1 MDVIYLIAGVLLGL
15 VIGWLVTARNIQKQF
30 EQKLSVERVRA
41 EQALIAQTRSNA
53 ECNAMAD
60 KLVRQKAEIDDLQ
73 RRLILEFENI
83 ATRVLRQNS
92 SEFRET
98 NLKTLGDI
106 ISPLKERIQ
115 LFEKQVQET
124 YNLELR
130 DKSSLQQ
137 EVRNLFELN
146 QKLSEEANNLTRA
159 LKGDVK
165 KQGNWGEVILERVL
179 ERSGLTKGV
188 EYEIQYSTRSNE
200 GDVLRPD
207 VIIRLPENKH
217 IIVDSKVSLLAYEQY
232 ISSEVPEERERYLK
246 AYCDSVRTHI
256 KGLSDKSY
264 QQAEALDTP
273 DFVLMFMPIEPAF
286 SAAVQF
292 DGELFNF
299 AWERKIVIV
308 SPSTLL
314 ATLRTITSVWKHEKQ
329 SQNAI
334 EIARQSGAMFDK
346 FTAFLKD
353 MEDLGKGIE
362 QIEKT
367 YSMARNKLA
376 DGNGNLI
383 NRAKKL
389 EKLGAK
395 TSKSL
400 PNSFIQNDNDE
411 A

>member
-1 MDVIYLIAGVLLGL
+1 MEIIYLVAGVLLGL
-15 VIGWLVTARNIQKQF
+15 VIGWLLATRKIQNLYD
-30 EQKLSVERVRA
+30 QKLTVERERA
-41 EQALIAQTRSNA
+41 EQALIAQTRSSA
-53 ECNAMAD
+53 ECSALSD
-60 KLVRQKAEIDDLQ
+60 KLIRQKSEIEDLQ
-73 RRLILEFENI
+73 RRLVVEFENI
-83 ATRVLRQNS
+83 ANRVLRQNS

-106 ISPLKERIQ
+106 ISPLKEKIQ
-115 LFEKQVQET
+115 LFEKQVQDT

-130 DKSSLQQ
+130 DKVSLQQ
-137 EVRNLFELN
+137 EVRSLFELS

-179 ERSGLTKGV
+179 ERSGLSKGV
-188 EYEIQYSTRSNE
+188 EYEIQYTTRSNE

-207 VIIRLPENKH
+207 VVIRLPENKH
-217 IIVDSKVSLLAYEQY
+217 IIIDAKVSLIAYEQY
-232 ISSEVPEERERYLK
+232 ISADVPEERDRFLK
-246 AYCDSVRTHI
+246 AYCDSVRSHI
-256 KGLSDKSY
+256 KGLGDKNY
-264 QQAEALDTP
+264 QHAEAMDTP
-273 DFVLMFMPIEPAF
+273 DFVLLFMPIEPAF
-286 SAAVQF
+286 SAAMQF

-314 ATLRTITSVWKHEKQ
+314 ATLRTIASVWKHEKQ
-329 SQNAI
+329 TQNAI
-334 EIARQSGAMFDK
+334 EIARQGGEMFDK
-346 FTAFLKD
+346 FAAFLKD
-353 MEDLGKGIE
+353 MELLGE
-362 QIEKT
+362 QIDKLEKV
-367 YSMARNKLA
+367 YGDARKKLS
-376 DGNGNLI
+376 DGKGNLI
-383 NRAKKL
+383 NKAQKL

>member
-1 MDVIYLIAGVLLGL
+1 MEIIYLIAGVLLGL
-15 VIGWLVTARNIQKQF
+15 VIGWLLSARKIQNLF
-30 EQKLSVERVRA
+30 DQKLALERERA
-41 EQALIAQTRSNA
+41 EQALIALTKSSA

-60 KLVRQKAEIDDLQ
+60 KLAQQKSEIEDLQ
-73 RRLILEFENI
+73 RRLMLEFENI

-92 SEFRET
+92 SEFRDT

-115 LFEKQVQET
+115 LFEKQVQDT

-130 DKSSLQQ
+130 DKVSLQQ
-137 EVRNLFELN
+137 EVRSLFELN

-188 EYEIQYSTRSNE
+188 EYEIQYTTRSNE

-207 VIIRLPENKH
+207 VIIRLPEDKH
-217 IIVDSKVSLLAYEQY
+217 IIIDAKVSLLAYEQY
-232 ISSEVPEERERYLK
+232 ISSEVSEERDKYLK
-246 AYCDSVRTHI
+246 AYCDSVRSHI
-256 KGLSDKSY
+256 KGLGDKNY
-264 QQAEALDTP
+264 QHALAIDTP
-273 DFVLMFMPIEPAF
+273 DFVLLFMPIEPAF
-286 SAAVQF
+286 SAAVQY
-292 DGELFNF
+292 DGELFNY

-314 ATLRTITSVWKHEKQ
+314 ATLRTISSVWKHEKQ
-329 SQNAI
+329 TQNAI
-334 EIARQSGAMFDK
+334 EIARQGGEMFDK
-346 FTAFLKD
+346 FSAFLKD
-353 MEDLGKGIE
+353 MEMLGE
-362 QIEKT
+362 QIERLEKV
-367 YSMARNKLA
+367 YGEARKKLS
-376 DGNGNLI
+376 DGKGNLI
-383 NRAKKL
+383 NKARKL
-389 EKLGAK
+389 EKLGVK

>member
-1 MDVIYLIAGVLLGL
+1 MEIIYLIAGVLLGL
-15 VIGWLVTARNIQKQF
+15 VIGWLLSARKIQNLF
-30 EQKLSVERVRA
+30 DQKLASERERA
-41 EQALIAQTRSNA
+41 EQALIALTKSSA
-53 ECNAMAD
+53 ECYAMAD
-60 KLVRQKAEIDDLQ
+60 KLVRQKTEIDDLQ
-73 RRLILEFENI
+73 RRLMLEFENI
-83 ATRVLRQNS
+83 ANRVLRQNS
-92 SEFRET
+92 SEFRDT

-115 LFEKQVQET
+115 LFEKQVQDT

-130 DKSSLQQ
+130 DKVSLQQ
-137 EVRNLFELN
+137 EVRSLFELN

-188 EYEIQYSTRSNE
+188 EYEIQYTTRSNE

-207 VIIRLPENKH
+207 VIIRLPEDKH
-217 IIVDSKVSLLAYEQY
+217 IVIDAKVSLLAYEQY
-232 ISSEVPEERERYLK
+232 ISSDIPEERDRYLK
-246 AYCDSVRTHI
+246 AYCDSVRNHI
-256 KGLSDKSY
+256 KGLSDKNY
-264 QQAEALDTP
+264 QHATAIDTP

-314 ATLRTITSVWKHEKQ
+314 ATLRTISSVWKHEKQ
-329 SQNAI
+329 TQNAI
-334 EIARQSGAMFDK
+334 EIARQGGEMFDK
-346 FTAFLKD
+346 FSAFLKD
-353 MEDLGKGIE
+353 MEMLGE
-362 QIEKT
+362 QIERLEKV
-367 YSMARNKLA
+367 YSDARKKLS
-376 DGNGNLI
+376 DGKGNLI
-383 NRAKKL
+383 NKARKL
-389 EKLGAK
+389 EKLGVK

-400 PNSFIQNDNDE
+400 PSSFIQNDNDE

>member
-1 MDVIYLIAGVLLGL
+1 MEIIYLIMGVLLGL
-15 VIGWLVTARNIQKQF
+15 VIGWLVSARKTQNLY
-30 EQKLSVERVRA
+30 EGKLSFERERA
-41 EQALIAQTRSNA
+41 EQALMAQTRSNA

-60 KLVRQKAEIDDLQ
+60 KLVKQKAEIDDLQ
-73 RRLILEFENI
+73 RRFSLEFENI

-92 SEFRET
+92 SEFREA

-115 LFEKQVQET
+115 LFEKQVQDT

-130 DKSSLQQ
+130 DKVSLQQ

-188 EYEIQYSTRSNE
+188 EYEIQYTTRSND
-200 GDVLRPD
+200 GNVLRPD

-232 ISSEVPEERERYLK
+232 ISCEIPEEREKYLK
-246 AYCDSVRTHI
+246 AYCDSVRSHI
-256 KGLSDKSY
+256 KGLGDKNY
-264 QQAEALDTP
+264 QHAGAFDTP

-286 SAAVQF
+286 STAVQF
-292 DGELFNF
+292 DGELFNY
-299 AWERKIVIV
+299 AWDQKIVIV

-314 ATLRTITSVWKHEKQ
+314 ATLRTIASVWKHEKQ
-329 SQNAI
+329 TQNAF
-334 EIARQSGAMFDK
+334 EIARQGGAMFDK
-346 FTAFLKD
+346 FSAFLKD
-353 MEDLGKGIE
+353 MEDMGKAIE
-362 QIEKT
+362 QLEKI
-367 YSMARNKLA
+367 YGLARNKLSE
-376 DGNGNLI
+376 GSGNLI
-383 NRAKKL
+383 NRARKL

-395 TSKSL
+395 SSKPL

>member
-1 MDVIYLIAGVLLGL
+1 MEIIYLIAGVLFGL
-15 VIGWLVTARNIQKQF
+15 VIGWLLSARKTQNLF
-30 EQKLSVERVRA
+30 DQKLSFERERA
-41 EQALIAQTRSNA
+41 ERALIALSKSDA

-60 KLVRQKAEIDDLQ
+60 KLVQQKTEIDDLQ
-73 RRLILEFENI
+73 RRLMLEFENI
-83 ATRVLRQNS
+83 ANRVLRQNS
-92 SEFRET
+92 SEFRDT

-115 LFEKQVQET
+115 LFEKQVQDT

-130 DKSSLQQ
+130 DKVSLQQ
-137 EVRNLFELN
+137 EVRSLFELN

-179 ERSGLTKGV
+179 ERSGLSKGV
-188 EYEIQYSTRSNE
+188 EYEIQYTTRSNE

-207 VIIRLPENKH
+207 VIIRLPEGKH
-217 IIVDSKVSLLAYEQY
+217 IIIDAKVSLLAYEQY
-232 ISSEVPEERERYLK
+232 ISSEVPEERDKFLK
-246 AYCDSVRTHI
+246 AYCDSVRSHI
-256 KGLSDKSY
+256 KELGDKNY
-264 QQAEALDTP
+264 QHATAIDTP

-292 DGELFNF
+292 DGELFNY

-314 ATLRTITSVWKHEKQ
+314 ATLRTIASVWKHEKQ
-329 SQNAI
+329 TQNAI
-334 EIARQSGAMFDK
+334 EIARQGGEMFDK
-346 FTAFLKD
+346 FSAFLKD
-353 MEDLGKGIE
+353 MELLGE
-362 QIEKT
+362 QIERLEKV
-367 YSMARNKLA
+367 YGDARKKLS
-376 DGNGNLI
+376 DGKGNLI
-383 NRAKKL
+383 NKAKKL
-389 EKLGAK
+389 EKLGVK

-411 A
+411 E